1 MATAGPALLVLAAG
15 MGSRYG
21 GIKQIDPI
29 GTGGETIIDFSIYDA
44 INSGFGRVVF
54 VIRREIEKD
63 FRETVGAR
71 YEGRVPVQYVFQAM
85 DDLPRGYKLPAGR
98 VKPWGTGHAVYAARD
113 EVREC
118 FAVINADDFYG
129 RSSFVGMA
137 RQLRHARPASTDYAM
152 VGFTLR
158 KTLSENGSVSRGLC
172 EIGGGGLLKGMEEH
186 TRIERKGAGAVS
198 HRPDGSSLDLRG
210 DEVVSMNLFGFT
222 PTVFGFIERELTAFL
237 EEKGSDPKA
246 ELFIP
251 LLVNRLLATGEARMR
266 VLPTDAQWY
275 GVTYR
280 EDREQVRR
288 AVGAMQA
295 RGDYPVPTWEH
306 LVPMS

>member
-21 GIKQIDPI
+21 GIKQIDPV
-29 GTGGETIIDFSIYDA
+29 GVGGETIIDFSIYDA
-44 INSGFGRVVF
+44 ITSGFARVVF
-54 VIRREIEKD
+54 VIRREIEND
-63 FRETVGAR
+63 FRDVVGAR
-71 YEGRVPVQYVFQAM
+71 YQRRIPVSYVLQAM
-85 DDLPRGYKLPAGR
+85 DDLPGGFAVPAGR
-98 VKPWGTGHAVYAARD
+98 AKPWGTGHAVYAARAD
-113 EVREC
+113 IRES

-137 RQLRHARPASTDYAM
+137 RQLRHTRPDSSDYAM

-158 KTLSENGSVSRGLC
+158 NTLSEHGTVSRGLC
-172 EIGGGGLLKGMEEH
+172 TLGGGGLLAGMEEH
-186 TRIERKGAGAVS
+186 TRIEKKGTGALS
-198 HRPDGSSLDLRG
+198 HRPDGSVLELGG

-222 PTVFGFIERELTAFL
+222 PTVFPLIERELAAFL
-237 EEKGSDPKA
+237 ADRGSDPKA
-246 ELFIP
+246 EFFIP
-251 LLVNRLLATGEARMR
+251 LLVNRLLATREARMR

-288 AVGAMQA
+288 AIGALQE
-295 RGDYPVPTWEH
+295 RGEYPVPTWEH
-306 LVPMS
+306 LRGG